1 MVGLERMYAQLE
13 MAYENLSNR
22 YSELA
27 REKREVEQRLMEQ
40 EAVNIEL
47 RAWNDKLFEEVIK
60 MPVRPMTL
68 EERFAEWEI
77 EHGPIDGSAIEKD
90 PFSAE
95 TAVTAIPISKVDTAV
110 LPFITN
116 NKPSATRIIKGFI
129 NENGITKD
137 ITLEF
142 PVDEGKEL

>member
-40 EAVNIEL
+40 EAENIEL

-68 EERFAEWEI
+68 EERFAEWER
-77 EHGPIDGSAIEKD
+77 EHGPIEGGIDLSPEFDIDVMSKD
-90 PFSAE
+90 FNKFAE
-95 TAVTAIPISKVDTAV
+95 FANRIDEAKNAVKNHFTTQY
-110 LPFITN
+110 LQ
-116 NKPSATRIIKGFI
+116 KPIIKD
-129 NENGITKD
+129 E
-137 ITLEF
+137 
-142 PVDEGKEL
+142 PVNWKGEKK

>member
-47 RAWNDKLFEEVIK
+47 RAWNDKLFEELIK
-60 MPVRPMTL
+60 QPVRPMSL
-68 EERFAEWEI
+68 EERFAEWER
-77 EHGPIDGSAIEKD
+77 EHGPIDK
-90 PFSAE
+90 
-95 TAVTAIPISKVDTAV
+95 
-110 LPFITN
+110 LP
-116 NKPSATRIIKGFI
+116 
-129 NENGITKD
+129 
-137 ITLEF
+137 
-142 PVDEGKEL
+142 VKEEV